1 MVPKRWRRRR
11 FGSGVLIDDV
21 RNNWIITV
29 YNQHES
35 YDFWLGEDH
44 YCNNSTPKCSLNA
57 ARHSVSVWK
66 SIVFTVSP
74 FSINWTHLSPSVQ
87 CPFLV
92 LIIHILFP
100 LNVGRLSFNTRCNP
114 FANSSASAVSSKYR
128 ADTMVLLLFQDI
140 RRYQIY
146 PFLHK
151 AQIERILRSNPTLVC
166 RVVEGVP
173 HFVLQ
178 RGD

>member
-1 MVPKRWRRRR
+1 MFPQCCTPLCLSLKVNSLYSLPLLHKLNTSFTKCAVP
-11 FGSGVLIDDV
+11 I
-21 RNNWIITV
+21 
-29 YNQHES
+29 
-35 YDFWLGEDH
+35 LGTDNT
-44 YCNNSTPKCSLNA
+44 YPL
-57 ARHSVSVWK
+57 
-66 SIVFTVSP
+66 P
-74 FSINWTHLSPSVQ
+74 
-87 CPFLV
+87 
-92 LIIHILFP
+92 P